1 MPRVEPQH
9 AVDLSHPLLVALRPL
24 LERVEGVLVPAAD
37 AGPDD
42 VRLEW
47 EGVAVAAV
55 RLPGAVASAETV
67 ADLHALLDDVTREL
81 GAPLED
87 LDRAGKQHAVRML
100 EDRGAFQYRKSA
112 ETVAEALG
120 VTRFTVYNYLNRA
133 RS

>member
-1 MPRVEPQH
+1 MAEP
-9 AVDLSHPLLVALRPL
+9 APGLDPAHPLLVALRPL
-24 LERVEGVLVPAAD
+24 LERVEGVLVPAGD

-47 EGVAVAAV
+47 EGATVAAV
-55 RLPGAVASAETV
+55 RLPGAATGETV
-67 ADLHALLDDVTREL
+67 ADLQGLLDDVTREL
-81 GAPLED
+81 GAPLGD

-100 EDRGAFQYRKSA
+100 EERGAFQYRKSA

-133 RS
+133 RA